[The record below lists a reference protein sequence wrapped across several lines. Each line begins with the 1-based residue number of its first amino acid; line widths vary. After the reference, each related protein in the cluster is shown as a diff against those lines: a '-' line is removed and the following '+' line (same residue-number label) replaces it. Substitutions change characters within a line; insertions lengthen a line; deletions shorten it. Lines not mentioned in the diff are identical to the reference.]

1 MVELSGIVQL
11 QFSRLVNWLRRLLGN
26 DRGATVAEYALV
38 LVIVAVALI
47 TVLTDLRAALE
58 EKINGIISEIR
69 GVSP

>member
-38 LVIVAVALI
+38 LVLVAVALI
-47 TVLTDLRAALE
+47 GVLTTLGDALRNRIQDVIDKL
-58 EKINGIISEIR
+58 
-69 GVSP
+69 PTP